1 MTSHA
6 ATLRPASPSDEKQY
20 QLKGKKTAAAAG
32 TSVTSK
38 EEKDEEIPVLC
49 NAATFAN
56 FPGRLVLSPIWPVVI
71 KENGR
76 VVKTFVLLDSGSSI
90 TMLHESVPK

>member
-1 MTSHA
+1 MTSHV
-6 ATLRPASPSDEKQY
+6 ATWRPASLSDEKPIED

-49 NAATFAN
+49 NAAAFAS
-56 FPGRLVLSPIWPVVI
+56 FPGRLVLISDLAGGYQGEW
-71 KENGR
+71 
-76 VVKTFVLLDSGSSI
+76 SI
-90 TMLHESVPK
+90 SKDICAA